1 MTKIRVLLADDYPE
15 MIQTVRQ
22 ALDDGFEIVDA
33 VEDGQKAVDAVLRL
47 NPDVLLIDI
56 SMPVMDGFQAT
67 RRLRELKAQTRIV
80 FLTMHEDRDF
90 VEAALSAG
98 ASAYVTKARLFT
110 DIVPAIRAAVSG
122 QIFVSQTR
130 AK

>member
-22 ALDDGFEIVDA
+22 ALDDAFEIVDA

-56 SMPVMDGFQAT
+56 SMPMMDGFQAT
-67 RRLRELKAQTRIV
+67 RHLRDLKCQTQIV

-98 ASAYVTKARLFT
+98 ASGYVTKARLFT
-110 DIVPAIRAAVSG
+110 DLVPAIRAAVSG
-122 QIFVSQTR
+122 RIFVSQTR
-130 AK
+130 NG